1 MNNRNPIGMPRT
13 ARAATAA
20 LATAPLAAAVL
31 ALLAST
37 GCQQTPDQPGY
48 VGNEPVAS

>member
-1 MNNRNPIGMPRT
+1 MNNRNLIGMSRT
-13 ARAATAA
+13 ARGGIA

-37 GCQQTPDQPGY
+37 GCEQTRR
-48 VGNEPVAS
+48 